1 MHVCDLTN
9 WQSRAYVQ
17 KVSLVVIDEI
27 HLLGADRGPIL
38 EVIVSRMRY
47 ISARTK
53 QPVRIVGLSTALA
66 NARDLGDWLGIE
78 DEGLFNFRPSVRPV
92 PLECHIQGFPGK
104 FYCPR
109 MMTMNKPTYAAIR
122 THSPEKPTLVFVSS
136 RRQTRLTA
144 MDLIAYAA
152 ADERPEGFVH
162 MSANELAGVV
172 RRARDPALKHCLQF
186 GIGIHH
192 AGLSPEDRAICE
204 ELFAECK
211 IQVLVCTSTL
221 AWGVNLPAHLCII
234 KGTEF
239 YDGKS
244 RRYVDFP
251 ITDVLQMMGRAGRPQ
266 FDKSGCCVIM
276 VHEPKKAFYKKFL
289 YEPFPVES
297 SLADN
302 LPDHFNAE
310 VVAGTIRS
318 KQDAVDY
325 LTWTYFFRRLVQN
338 PSYYDCEGVEHAEL
352 NAFLSRL
359 VENALVM
366 LEDARC
372 VEIGEDDSV
381 APLLLGRIA
390 SYYYLQHPSV
400 ALFASSLSHAN
411 TVEQLLKTL
420 CGVAEY
426 DELPVRHNEDK
437 VNAELAIRVK
447 EAGGFAVD
455 ARLADDPHT
464 KANLL
469 FQAHFLRVPLPMSDY
484 VTDTKSVLDQAIR
497 IIQAIIDVASDAGW
511 LHTALNAMRLMQMV
525 MQGRFL
531 TDSPLTTL
539 PHVDAEVAGKL
550 RRGGVKSLPQFVT
563 RAIKDRAG
571 AKKALCAAGL
581 SGRTAEETTNVAA
594 RYPSVMMRASSVKT
608 SRASA
613 GGGKADEGVVEV
625 HLKRLHARGGKDGGN
640 GGGGRSS
647 APRAVCPLFPKL
659 KEEGWWLVLGDRIS
673 GELLALRRVGFGGA
687 ASAKLTYAA
696 PDAPI
701 GGGRGP
707 ELDLVVHLVS
717 DCYVGMDQDLGVSE
731 GLPASI
737 DAEEDGDSS
746 DDDGFWLPA
755 AAVAERMKAAS
766 ETARRLASESESES
780 ESEDDEAFWED
791 ETPTEEVAAAA
802 VDQDAFF
809 WEGEGAY
816 LAARGDGEKKT

>member
-1 MHVCDLTN
+1 M
-9 WQSRAYVQ
+9 
-17 KVSLVVIDEI
+17 
-27 HLLGADRGPIL
+27 
-38 EVIVSRMRY
+38 
-47 ISARTK
+47 
-53 QPVRIVGLSTALA
+53 
-66 NARDLGDWLGIE
+66 
-78 DEGLFNFRPSVRPV
+78 
-92 PLECHIQGFPGK
+92 
-104 FYCPR
+104 
-109 MMTMNKPTYAAIR
+109 
-122 THSPEKPTLVFVSS
+122 
-136 RRQTRLTA
+136 
-144 MDLIAYAA
+144 
-152 ADERPEGFVH
+152 
-162 MSANELAGVV
+162 
-172 RRARDPALKHCLQF
+172 
-186 GIGIHH
+186 
-192 AGLSPEDRAICE
+192 
-204 ELFAECK
+204 
-211 IQVLVCTSTL
+211 
-221 AWGVNLPAHLCII
+221 
-234 KGTEF
+234 
-239 YDGKS
+239 
-244 RRYVDFP
+244 
-251 ITDVLQMMGRAGRPQ
+251 
-266 FDKSGCCVIM
+266 
-276 VHEPKKAFYKKFL
+276 
-289 YEPFPVES
+289 
-297 SLADN
+297 
-302 LPDHFNAE
+302 
-310 VVAGTIRS
+310 
-318 KQDAVDY
+318 
-325 LTWTYFFRRLVQN
+325 
-338 PSYYDCEGVEHAEL
+338 
-352 NAFLSRL
+352 
-359 VENALVM
+359 
-366 LEDARC
+366 
-372 VEIGEDDSV
+372 
-381 APLLLGRIA
+381 
-390 SYYYLQHPSV
+390 
-400 ALFASSLSHAN
+400 SHAN

-426 DELPVRHNEDK
+426 DELPVRNNEDK

-455 ARLADDPHT
+455 ARLADDQHT

-755 AAVAERMKAAS
+755 AAVTERMKAAS

-816 LAARGDGEKKT
+816 LAAGGDGEKKT

>member
-17 KVSLVVIDEI
+17 KVSLVVIDDI

-204 ELFAECK
+204 ELLAECK

-366 LEDARC
+366 LEYARC
-372 VEIGEDDSV
+372 VEIG
-381 APLLLGRIA
+381 
-390 SYYYLQHPSV
+390 
-400 ALFASSLSHAN
+400 
-411 TVEQLLKTL
+411 
-420 CGVAEY
+420 
-426 DELPVRHNEDK
+426 
-437 VNAELAIRVK
+437 
-447 EAGGFAVD
+447 
-455 ARLADDPHT
+455 
-464 KANLL
+464 
-469 FQAHFLRVPLPMSDY
+469 
-484 VTDTKSVLDQAIR
+484 
-497 IIQAIIDVASDAGW
+497 
-511 LHTALNAMRLMQMV
+511 
-525 MQGRFL
+525 
-531 TDSPLTTL
+531 
-539 PHVDAEVAGKL
+539 
-550 RRGGVKSLPQFVT
+550 
-563 RAIKDRAG
+563 
-571 AKKALCAAGL
+571 
-581 SGRTAEETTNVAA
+581 
-594 RYPSVMMRASSVKT
+594 
-608 SRASA
+608 
-613 GGGKADEGVVEV
+613 
-625 HLKRLHARGGKDGGN
+625 
-640 GGGGRSS
+640 
-647 APRAVCPLFPKL
+647 
-659 KEEGWWLVLGDRIS
+659 
-673 GELLALRRVGFGGA
+673 
-687 ASAKLTYAA
+687 
-696 PDAPI
+696 
-701 GGGRGP
+701 
-707 ELDLVVHLVS
+707 
-717 DCYVGMDQDLGVSE
+717 
-731 GLPASI
+731 
-737 DAEEDGDSS
+737 
-746 DDDGFWLPA
+746 
-755 AAVAERMKAAS
+755 
-766 ETARRLASESESES
+766 
-780 ESEDDEAFWED
+780 
-791 ETPTEEVAAAA
+791 
-802 VDQDAFF
+802 
-809 WEGEGAY
+809 
-816 LAARGDGEKKT
+816 